1 LAAFETGAALS
12 RRFRDGLL
20 MATQLEATL
29 ASLRADLERLIIVE
43 VAAPLFPAVLRLTRR
58 HALRSADAIHLAS
71 CLTLQESLGE
81 EIPFVVFDRRL
92 ATAARAEGI
101 ETIP

>member
-1 LAAFETGAALS
+1 LAAFETGAALA
-12 RRFRDGLL
+12 RRFREGRLT
-20 MATQLEATL
+20 ATQLEATL
-29 ASLRADLERLIIVE
+29 VRLRADLERLIIME
-43 VAAPLFPAVLRLTRR
+43 IAAPLLPAVLRLTRR

-101 ETIP
+101 EVLP